1 MSLHQ
6 GNDTLSPELPQVG
19 MEALLPSPGR
29 LPLSVLAGIGERL
42 AAAAST
48 LQRAAADPGAELARL
63 ERWGLQLQSLAQ
75 ICTRAPQ
82 LRHEPVDLGLAV
94 LQTLAEWSSE
104 ADRNGV
110 ELHGPACSVAVTAS
124 PAALKHLLDLMVEH
138 GLQQGRAVRLD
149 IVAEP
154 DAAFAQVVVMVDCAP
169 ATLSPQRDTLA
180 WQLLQLLARSLNLAP
195 ERQPVAG
202 GERLRLSLPRA

>member
-1 MSLHQ
+1 MSLHE
-6 GNDTLSPELPQVG
+6 GNDTLSPEPPQVG
-19 MEALLPSPGR
+19 LKVLLPTPGR
-29 LPLSVLAGIGERL
+29 LPVSVLAGIGERL

-48 LQRAAADPGAELARL
+48 LQRDAADPRAELARL

-82 LRHEPVDLGLAV
+82 LRHESVDLGLAL

-104 ADRNGV
+104 ADHNGV
-110 ELHGPACSVAVTAS
+110 ELHGPACSVAVTAN
-124 PAALKHLLDLMVEH
+124 PAALKHLLDLLVEH
-138 GLQQGRAVRLD
+138 GLQQGRALRLD

-154 DAAFAQVVVMVDCAP
+154 GATSVQLVVMVDCAP

-180 WQLLQLLARSLNLAP
+180 WQLLQLLARALSLTP

-202 GERLRLSLPRA
+202 GERLRLTLPRA